1 MEEKTKL
8 DRRRFLTRASI
19 GGAAAAAGT
28 VLAAPA
34 IAQEQPEIR
43 WRLTSAFPKSLD
55 TIYGGGEALAN
66 RIREATD
73 GRFQI
78 QVFAGG
84 ELVPG
89 LQAQDAVTDGTVECC
104 HTVGYYSWG
113 KDPTFALGSAV
124 PFALSARAMNAWL
137 HFGGG
142 NELYN
147 EFLAGYN
154 IHGIP
159 GGNTGVQM
167 GGWFRKEINT
177 LDDLKGL
184 KIRIGGFAGKVIE
197 KLGAV
202 PQQIAGGDVYP
213 ALERGTIDASEWVGP
228 YDDQKLG
235 FFKVAPYYYY
245 PGFWEGGPTV
255 HFYFNK
261 EKYEGLPENYKS
273 LLNTACRAVDAEMLQ
288 KYDHLNPIALKELV
302 AQGAQL
308 RPFSQEIMD
317 GCFKAANEVYAEL
330 DGTNPMFKKLWDS
343 IKVARNDWYLY
354 NQTAEYTFDTYMM
367 IQQRGGNL

>member
-1 MEEKTKL
+1 M
-8 DRRRFLTRASI
+8 DRRKFLTRAGI

-28 VLAAPA
+28 VLAAPV
-34 IAQEQPEIR
+34 IAQERPEIR
-43 WRLTSAFPKSLD
+43 WRMTSAFPKSVD
-55 TIYGGGEALAN
+55 TIYAGAESLSRRLA
-66 RIREATD
+66 EATD
-73 GRFQI
+73 GKFQI
-78 QVFAGG
+78 QIFAGG
-84 ELVPG
+84 EIVPA

-113 KDPTFALGSAV
+113 KDPTFALGAAV
-124 PFALSARAMNAWL
+124 PFALSVRAHNAWL
-137 HFGGG
+137 HYGGG

-147 EFLAGYN
+147 EFLANYN

-177 LDDLKGL
+177 LEDMKGL
-184 KIRIGGFAGKVIE
+184 KFRVGGFAGRMLERV
-197 KLGAV
+197 GVV
-202 PQQIAGGDVYP
+202 PQQLAGGDVYT
-213 ALERGTIDASEWVGP
+213 ALERGALDATEYVGP

-235 FFKVAPYYYY
+235 FAKIAPYYYY

-255 HFYFNK
+255 HFFFGK
-261 EKYEGLPENYKS
+261 EKYESLPDSYKS
-273 LLNTACRAVDAEMLQ
+273 LLNTTCRAVDAEMLQ

-308 RPFSQEIMD
+308 RPFSQEIME
-317 GCFKAANEVYAEL
+317 GCFKAANEIYAEL
-330 DGTNPMFKKLWDS
+330 DGSNPAFKKIWDS